1 MKREHRSPSYTTRF
15 SEVVA
20 VMALACIF
28 ISGILRGNSSPTTG
42 EGWIEAIKKTRR

>member
-1 MKREHRSPSYTTRF
+1 MENIDVKLVVM
-15 SEVVA
+15 VVA